1 MSFIGLQTRFSGEQL
16 SSDAAA
22 LLPQAH
28 EQLLKIIDQKCV
40 GAEWTGWYDYPKK
53 HGFALADEINRYVD
67 QLDVNY
73 DLVLVIGIG
82 GSYLGTRA
90 VTEALQHSYQGVMR
104 DHHPMVA
111 FAGHH
116 LSETQL
122 VELLE
127 LLEKRVPIV
136 NVISKSGTT
145 TEPGVVFRVLR
156 HYMEERFGKEEAAR
170 RIVCTTDA
178 KDGALRQVV
187 REEGYASFVIP
198 DDIGGRFSV
207 LTPVGLLPL
216 ALLRFDIRALLE
228 GADTIFSEL
237 EKASGEHPVLRYAA
251 ARTAAFQQ
259 GKRVEVLAVSNP
271 KLSHVVEWWKQL
283 FGESEGKQG
292 QGLFPA
298 GLSYT
303 TDLHSLG
310 QYVQDGV
317 RNLIETFLVFERDVP
332 RRHGIEKRI
341 RVPSQAS
348 KLDQLGYLEGRFLN
362 EINDAA
368 MKGTMLAHFDGGVP
382 CLQLTVP
389 ELNERGLGA
398 LFAFFETACGVSAAL
413 LQVNPYDQPGVEAYK
428 KNLFALMGKPG
439 TESLGAKLKERL

>member
-1 MSFIGLQTRFSGEQL
+1 MSFIHLQTRFAGDSL
-16 SSDAAA
+16 VSAATE
-22 LLPQAH
+22 LLPKAQEH
-28 EQLLKIIDQKCV
+28 LKRIAQQTCV
-40 GAEWTGWYDYPKK
+40 GSEWTGWYDYPKK
-53 HGFALADEINRYVD
+53 QGFALADEIRRYVD
-67 QLDVNY
+67 QLDVSY

-90 VTEALQHSYQGVMR
+90 VTEALQHSYQGLMR

-116 LSETQL
+116 LSESQL

-127 LLEKRVPIV
+127 LLEKRTPIV

-145 TEPGVVFRVLR
+145 TEPGVVFRVIR
-156 HYMEERFGKEEAAR
+156 HYIEERFGKEEAAR

-178 KDGALRQVV
+178 KEGALRQVV

-216 ALLRFDIRALLE
+216 ALLRFDIKALLE

-237 EKASGEHPVLRYAA
+237 NQSSAEHPVLRYATT
-251 ARTAAFQQ
+251 RTAAFLKD
-259 GKRVEVLAVSNP
+259 KRIEVLAVSNP

-317 RNLIETFLVFERDVP
+317 RNILETFLSFEVDVP
-332 RRHGIEKRI
+332 RRNGIEKRI
-341 RVPSQAS
+341 RVPSQGS
-348 KLDQLGYLEGRFLN
+348 KLDGLGYLEGRFLN
-362 EINDAA
+362 EINEAA
-368 MKGTMLAHFDGGVP
+368 MKGTMMAHFDGGVP

-389 ELNERGLGA
+389 ELNEKGIGA
-398 LFAFFETACGVSAAL
+398 LFAFFETACGISAAL
-413 LQVNPYDQPGVEAYK
+413 LDVNPYDQPGVEAYK

-439 TESLGAKLKERL
+439 TEALGAKLRERL